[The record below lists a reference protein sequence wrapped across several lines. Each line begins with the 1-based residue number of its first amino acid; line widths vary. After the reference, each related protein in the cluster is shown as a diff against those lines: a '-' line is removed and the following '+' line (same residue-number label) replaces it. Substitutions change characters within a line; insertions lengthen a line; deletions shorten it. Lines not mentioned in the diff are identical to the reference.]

1 MQQTPTLTPYRHHSV
16 LDQHVIDV
24 IILFHHDVS
33 PLLSPTPS
41 PPLPSPPLPLE
52 LYFIRFN
59 WEYTLLE
66 PGPLQLATSPLP
78 SSPPPL
84 PSSPPLLSPSSPIL
98 SPPLHPLP
106 SYLLLAVLNTQVRIA
121 ERSVEGRHSRIHR
134 VLKRAPRSSVAYLSL
149 ELRFCLLQELVS
161 TQPECMRSLLG
172 AWTRL
177 ETTSGMVRA
186 VMPLCLSF
194 NSHFFVILCA
204 MYHRES
210 LGIWRID
217 LIRLY

>member
-1 MQQTPTLTPYRHHSV
+1 MSLPS
-16 LDQHVIDV
+16 
-24 IILFHHDVS
+24 
-33 PLLSPTPS
+33 S

-78 SSPPPL
+78 SSP
-84 PSSPPLLSPSSPIL
+84 IL

-106 SYLLLAVLNTQVRIA
+106 SYLLLAVLHTQVRIA
-121 ERSVEGRHSRIHR
+121 ERSVEGRHSRIHQ